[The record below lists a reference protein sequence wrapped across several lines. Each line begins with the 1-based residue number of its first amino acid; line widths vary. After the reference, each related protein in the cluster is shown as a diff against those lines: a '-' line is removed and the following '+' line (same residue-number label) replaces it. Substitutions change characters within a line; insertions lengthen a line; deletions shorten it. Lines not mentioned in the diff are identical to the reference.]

1 MGWYLRCDVPQCAW
15 PNLVVS
21 RHSGGSSDLGSRH
34 LLVHDSQNRTLISSD
49 IVLANAAL
57 RKRPPYMDEACTVR
71 VNPVLAGQRGCFDV
85 EHGRHLQPSSVVIF
99 DKPRVVVVG
108 EITLNP
114 AIGSRL
120 WYYSASLGGYTSG
133 TSVVFPE
140 REAICTSHFVDTFP
154 ESRPPA
160 RLLYIGYLVPR
171 PVDLTLRRV
180 IDVARPLREPI
191 RRAPGEPSRTRLSVV
206 RA

>member
-1 MGWYLRCDVPQCAW
+1 MGWYLRCDVPQCAR

-34 LLVHDSQNRTLISSD
+34 VLVHHPQNRTLISSD

-57 RKRPPYMDEACTVR
+57 RKRPPYRDEACTVR

-140 REAICTSHFVDTFP
+140 RKPHAPLILLTHFP
-154 ESRPPA
+154 RAGRPPA
-160 RLLYIGYLVPR
+160 CCTSG
-171 PVDLTLRRV
+171 TLFRV
-180 IDVARPLREPI
+180 QSI
-191 RRAPGEPSRTRLSVV
+191 
-206 RA
+206 